1 MSFKLPHDFFSILVV
16 AIYRKH
22 GKYRSGSG
30 KKNQIMVVNINL
42 HIRIRVRQDVKR
54 TNNDERSMSI
64 LNSIR
69 VLKKGL

>member
-1 MSFKLPHDFFSILVV
+1 MSFKLPHDFFSILV
-16 AIYRKH
+16 AIYREH
-22 GKYRSGSG
+22 GTE

-54 TNNDERSMSI
+54 TNNNDRSMSI

-69 VLKKGL
+69 VLKKVL